1 MTRMSREFSLVLL
14 GAGALTAG
22 YLTAPD
28 GDAAVEQKADEVA
41 AAQTGHQ
48 NGTTSSHRGG
58 HSHFF
63 FVHTGGYAGYSTPAG
78 RSAASPGVARG
89 GFGGTGR
96 ATGGFGGGGSTAAG

>member
-22 YLTAPD
+22 YLAAPS
-28 GDAAVEQKADEVA
+28 GDDAVEQQADAVA

-48 NGTTSSHRGG
+48 PGTTSSHRTG

-63 FVHTGGYAGYSTPAG
+63 FVHTGGYAGYSTPPG
-78 RSAASPGVARG
+78 RSAASPGVTRG
-89 GFGGTGR
+89 GIGGMARAGGGTG
-96 ATGGFGGGGSTAAG
+96 SAAG

>member
-22 YLTAPD
+22 YLMAPD
-28 GDAAVEQKADEVA
+28 GTDEVEKRADAVA
-41 AAQTGHQ
+41 AQQTGHQ
-48 NGTTSSHRGG
+48 PGTTSTHRTGG
-58 HSHFF
+58 SHFF
-63 FVHTGGYAGYSTPAG
+63 FVHTGGYAGYSTPPG

-96 ATGGFGGGGSTAAG
+96 AAGAVGGGGSAAS